1 MLTAAHKTLLAR
13 IAIAVVA
20 AGLALL
26 LEVAR
31 PTLLN
36 RLDEGIR
43 DVVIRHFA
51 DPTPENRIAVIDIDD
66 ETIRRIGP
74 WPWPR
79 TRLAD
84 LVETLI
90 GSQEVRSVALDI
102 ALPERGDLAGD
113 TRLAA
118 LATHGPLI
126 LAQIFDYSPRFPSLA
141 LGQLHGGE
149 TARGELK
156 GRRLAQ
162 GYIGLHS
169 GLTSPRCVGNLGY
182 QPDSDGVLRRLPL
195 TSRFA
200 GQDYLHLAPT
210 ILGCVAP
217 QPLATELAQ
226 LREWRIPYHKA
237 LAAYTVIPAHWILQ
251 HELPPGWLRDRHVLV
266 GSSSLGLGDRVSTP
280 LAPLSAGVMVHAASL
295 SALLDLAAGQLQPPW
310 SGRGWSILWI
320 LASTLLAT
328 LIIARFRAWSSAL
341 ALLAL
346 SLAWLGLAL
355 AGALHQAEWSI
366 TAPLW
371 GMLVFLLLG
380 IPHEWRLAQ
389 KRIQQAI
396 NTLGHYVSSQVLNE
410 ILRANLQYSLQ
421 PTLREVTV
429 LIADIEGYTR
439 MTSALSL
446 EQAAE
451 LTKGILESLT
461 RPLLAAGGTL
471 DKYSG
476 DGLVAFWGA
485 PLDCPEQADV
495 AVATALAMLDA
506 VDAFNRSGQNGLPP
520 VRVRIGIESGK
531 ALVGDL
537 GTSFRSTYTA
547 VGDCINFASRL
558 ESAARE
564 HPTPLL
570 IGPVANAKITRFAT
584 HCVGTIN
591 LRGTETFMDIF
602 SLDRDRPS
610 VDNIG
615 LTTAA

>member
-1 MLTAAHKTLLAR
+1 MQAAARKTLLAR
-13 IAIAVVA
+13 IAIAILA
-20 AGLALL
+20 AGLALA
-26 LEVAR
+26 LELAR
-31 PTLLN
+31 PPLLN

-43 DVVIRHFA
+43 DVAVRHYA
-51 DPTPENRIAVIDIDD
+51 DPTPETRIAIVDIDD

-79 TRLAD
+79 TQLAE
-84 LVETLI
+84 LVESLI
-90 GSQEVRSVALDI
+90 GVQEARSVALDI
-102 ALPERGDLAGD
+102 ALPERGDAAGD
-113 TRLAA
+113 IRLAA

-141 LGQLHGGE
+141 LGHLHGGE
-149 TARGELK
+149 AASGEGLP
-156 GRRLAQ
+156 RRQGL
-162 GYIGLHS
+162 GYIGLH
-169 GLTSPRCVGNLGY
+169 GGFGAPRCVGNIGY

-195 TSRFA
+195 ASRFA
-200 GQDYLHLAPT
+200 GRDYPHLAPT
-210 ILGCVAP
+210 ILRCSGSPALP
-217 QPLATELAQ
+217 AGLRA

-237 LAAYTVIPAHWILQ
+237 LAAYTVIPAHWLLR
-251 HELPPGWLRDRHVLV
+251 HELPAAWLKDRHVLI

-280 LAPLSAGVMVHAASL
+280 LAPLSAGVTVHAASL
-295 SALLDLAAGQLQPPW
+295 SALLDLEAGQLAAPW
-310 SGRGWSILWI
+310 SGQPWVSLWI
-320 LASTLLAT
+320 LAGTLLAT
-328 LIIARFRAWSSAL
+328 LIIARFRAWIGAL
-341 ALLAL
+341 GLLAL
-346 SLAWLGLAL
+346 SLAWLMIAL
-355 AGALHQAEWSI
+355 TGALHQAEWSI
-366 TAPLW
+366 SAPLW
-371 GMLVFLLLG
+371 GMLVLLLFG

-389 KRIQQAI
+389 KKSQQAI

-421 PTLREVTV
+421 PTLRDVTV

-446 EQAAE
+446 AQAAD
-451 LTKGILESLT
+451 LTKGILECLT

-485 PLDCPEQADV
+485 PLDCPDQADV
-495 AVATALAMLDA
+495 AVATALAMLAA
-506 VDAFNRSGQNGLPP
+506 VDAFNREGRAGLPP
-520 VRVRIGIESGK
+520 VRVRIGIESGQ

-558 ESAARE
+558 ESAARD

-570 IGPVANAKITRFAT
+570 IGPLANAKITRFRT
-584 HCVGTIN
+584 YCVGTIH
-591 LRGTETFMDIF
+591 LRGTDTFMDTF
-602 SLDRDRPS
+602 SLDRESPS

-615 LTTAA
+615 LD